1 MDAGTRD
8 TDRGT
13 GSPDQVGEENARTD
27 VDDVDIEGSRP
38 KAVDRYGFLCSD
50 AFHQAHQ
57 LPPAVLHA
65 RRQKEAER
73 TLKWVKMIKKWET
86 YGPGGAK
93 NFKLKRRV
101 RKGIPDAIRG
111 LVWYRMS
118 DAEQGRL
125 LFPDIDM
132 IDTSNVPA
140 QVIDEIGR
148 DIDRTFP
155 QHEFFIQEESPGQV
169 ALLRV
174 LIRYAAVDPEVG
186 YCQGMGFLAA
196 LFLTYMPEEQAFYCF
211 HAVLA
216 RKSAP
221 LRLFYLP
228 RLCELQKALWVFGEL
243 GQRYLGPLWTHLS
256 AEMMHPSM
264 FFYGVVHDSIRAGL
278 RLRSDHQGVGRA
290 DQRGEL
296 QDRL

>member
-140 QVIDEIGR
+140 QVIDEVR
-148 DIDRTFP
+148 
-155 QHEFFIQEESPGQV
+155 
-169 ALLRV
+169 
-174 LIRYAAVDPEVG
+174 
-186 YCQGMGFLAA
+186 
-196 LFLTYMPEEQAFYCF
+196 
-211 HAVLA
+211 
-216 RKSAP
+216 
-221 LRLFYLP
+221 
-228 RLCELQKALWVFGEL
+228 
-243 GQRYLGPLWTHLS
+243 
-256 AEMMHPSM
+256 
-264 FFYGVVHDSIRAGL
+264 
-278 RLRSDHQGVGRA
+278 
-290 DQRGEL
+290 
-296 QDRL
+296 